1 MCNIYYINKIKMIKI
16 APSILAADLIHIKEE
31 IELVD
36 RNGAEYIHIDVMDG
50 HYVPNI
56 TFGPNIVKSLRSITN
71 KVLDVHLMISPVAK
85 YIDNFIKAGADI
97 ISFHPEADE
106 TSGEII
112 KNIKT
117 NNCKAGIA
125 IHPNIKVSNIVQFL
139 EHVDLVVVMTV
150 FPGFGGQKFLQS
162 EVNKIIEL
170 KKIKEEEK
178 LNFEIEIDGGINN
191 ETAKICKDS
200 GADVL
205 VAGSYIFSDNKE
217 NYKTMIDS
225 LR

>member
-1 MCNIYYINKIKMIKI
+1 MIKI
-16 APSILAADLIHIKEE
+16 APSILAADLIHIKDEV
-31 IELVD
+31 ELVD
-36 RNGAEYIHIDVMDG
+36 KNGAEYIHIDVMDG

-56 TFGPNIVKSLRSITN
+56 TFGPNIVKSLRPITN

-170 KKIKEEEK
+170 KKIKEEK
-178 LNFEIEIDGGINN
+178 KFNFEIEIDGGINN

>member
-1 MCNIYYINKIKMIKI
+1 MIKI
-16 APSILAADLIHIKEE
+16 APSILAADLIHIQDEV
-31 IELVD
+31 ELVD
-36 RNGAEYIHIDVMDG
+36 KNGAEYIHIDVMDG

-139 EHVDLVVVMTV
+139 EQVDLVVVMTV

-170 KKIKEEEK
+170 KKIKEEKK